1 MKKRI
6 RKRILAVL
14 LAAALAA
21 GNSAPAALEAL
32 AAGNAEEKLVTEE
45 LTRYPVVS
53 EGEDKELPEPPG
65 IRYEEDLESLSEPE
79 ESGSEMPE
87 DTEEELPAPKED
99 EEISQTPEESGTEN
113 TESSEEEED
122 LAAGQEEPEES
133 ENGEAISQ
141 IPEESEEEQPEP
153 EESGAETKAPSE
165 EEEDPAAEQEEKP
178 EEPGRGEETSQAP
191 EESGEEQQEPETD
204 GEREQ
209 LSPEEGST
217 PLEQTDILLDAEE
230 IMEEEISE
238 EEAPYLLERLAMEE
252 EDIPQYYANL
262 ESGTSVVGKSGW
274 TYTPGNT
281 DLPATHMGINFREG
295 ISGCVPFINDGADV
309 SICTFSAQYHDWYQ
323 MHPNNNQATGKYG
336 MLYTNVAYDGTYWY
350 DLKCTVSGY
359 TTSVEAT
366 DGRVTARPAIAFGT
380 DGTNFLS
387 NMTNMQ
393 TCVRFDLLR
402 SDTGTSAKKNI
413 RFQLR
418 DIDLRQR
425 FGLVLGDGKIEKK
438 YYFSDKSI
446 VYVDRENA
454 FGKVFETYIGQG
466 GQVSETD
473 DPKTRVCFEA
483 SNCGSFYLLFGPLDT
498 DDNYPKAYYKA
509 LEKGGADGKRSFS
522 YDGESHYVANELL
535 NLIQTDNPVNPMP
548 LPEKYVSKTG
558 QTGSLLSDT
567 DWTKG
572 SIALNSATDEF
583 YYMIRQDVPW
593 QSDANRYSAF
603 SVTDTLPAGVDYV
616 SFVGITSGFRGEFS
630 GRFNVSVANQGAGGT
645 SEKLTIT
652 AKDPGNANF
661 AGNMYDFVF
670 KVRMD
675 PAEMMPTYNGNG
687 ASYQVTNRAEVTYE
701 HNKKQITQNTNSVT
715 TTAAVT
721 KPSPAA
727 PVKGIGGDASRTSY
741 TAAKRTEKITYS
753 IFQAVPAYVH
763 AFDADASITMTD
775 VLEPCWKYEG
785 AKVYLDGTQL
795 SSGWTASADGR
806 TITVSGANL
815 PDYSG
820 RTLRFDITVSLD
832 QKYDMSAYRSA
843 SGGAVIDTIPNTAKV
858 KFYYPKLSPDTV
870 EKSTNTVQV
879 IFRENAVNLA
889 VKKTNADTGENIPD
903 AEFTVYEW
911 DGSGYNISRGRMSY
925 DASGKAYRMEQLI
938 RTASNAGKFKVAE
951 TATPAGYTGSW
962 SQEFVIEDSEAGQTK
977 ALTLNAVNQTPR
989 GTITVYKKNEI
1000 GGFLSGGVF
1009 EIRAKADIVS
1019 PEGKVLVKAGTVADT
1034 ITTGTDGRAVS
1045 RELYLGTYTV
1055 TETKAPAGYAVS
1067 ENPKDVTLSYQDK
1080 NTERVSRELTF
1091 TDSLA
1096 SVHLRLT
1103 KEIDTA
1109 DIVFAQGNP
1118 AFTFKVEGTDLY
1130 GRTHTYYETV
1140 EFTKGNTGSGAK
1152 ARLTADITVYA
1163 GTYRATEEKT
1173 MRYKLRSIHSVANG
1187 TADGTSVSFDLS
1199 KGADG
1204 AAVFYNA
1211 KTTDENLSHTVF
1223 VRNVMQSK

>member
-65 IRYEEDLESLSEPE
+65 MRYEEDLESLSEPE

-87 DTEEELPAPKED
+87 DTEEELPAPEEENKE
-99 EEISQTPEESGTEN
+99 EAPPAPEEESREEEASDPEETE
-113 TESSEEEED
+113 TPSEEEK
-122 LAAGQEEPEES
+122 PEES
-133 ENGEAISQ
+133 ENEEEISQ

-153 EESGAETKAPSE
+153 EESGS
-165 EEEDPAAEQEEKP
+165 
-178 EEPGRGEETSQAP
+178 GEETPQLP
-191 EESGEEQQEPETD
+191 EESGEEQQEPEPD

-209 LSPEEGST
+209 ILQEEGGA
-217 PLEQTDILLDAEE
+217 PLEQTDILIDAEE
-230 IMEEEISE
+230 IMEEGTSE

-252 EDIPQYYANL
+252 EDVPQYYANL
-262 ESGTSVVGKSGW
+262 ESGASVVGKSGW
-274 TYTPGNT
+274 IYTPG
-281 DLPATHMGINFREG
+281 DKELPPTHMGINFRDG

-309 SICTFSAQYHDWYQ
+309 SACTFSAQDHDWYQ
-323 MHPNNNQATGKYG
+323 MHPNDNQTAGKYG

-366 DGRVTARPAIAFGT
+366 DGSVTARPAIAFGT
-380 DGTNFLS
+380 DGINFLS

-393 TCVRFDLLR
+393 TCVRLDLVR
-402 SDTGTSAKKNI
+402 SGTGVSARKDI

-454 FGKVFETYIGQG
+454 FGKSFETYIGQG
-466 GQVSETD
+466 GQYPEPDRVE
-473 DPKTRVCFEA
+473 TRVCFEA
-483 SNCGSFYLLFGPLDT
+483 SGCSYFYLLFGPLDT

-509 LEKGGADGKRSFS
+509 LEKGGADGKRSVT
-522 YDGESHYVANELL
+522 YDGESYYVANELMEL
-535 NLIQTDNPVNPMP
+535 LQVDNPVSPMP
-548 LPEKYVSKTG
+548 IPEKYVSKTG
-558 QTGSLLSDT
+558 QTGPLLSNT
-567 DWTKG
+567 DWTKE
-572 SIALNSATDEF
+572 SIALGSVTDEF
-583 YYMIRQDVPW
+583 YYMIRQEIPW

-616 SFVGITSGFRGEFS
+616 SFVGVTSGFRGEFS

-661 AGNMYDFVF
+661 AGNTYDFVF

-675 PAEMMPTYNGNG
+675 PAEMTPTYNGNG

-701 HNKKQITQNTNSVT
+701 HNKKQITQNTNSVIA
-715 TTAAVT
+715 TAAVA

-727 PVKGIGGDASRTSY
+727 PVKGISGDTSRTSY

-763 AFDADASITMTD
+763 AFDADSLITMTD

-795 SSGWTASADGR
+795 SSGWTASANGR
-806 TITVSGANL
+806 TVTVSGANL

-820 RTLRFDITVSLD
+820 KTLRFDITVSLD
-832 QKYDMSAYRSA
+832 QKYDMSAYRSV
-843 SGGAVIDTIPNTAKV
+843 SGGAVIDTIPNKARV
-858 KFYYPKLSPDTV
+858 KFSYPKAFSNTA
-870 EKSTNTVQV
+870 EKETNTVQV

-925 DASGKAYRMEQLI
+925 DGFGKAYRMEQLI
-938 RTASNAGKFKVAE
+938 RTASNEGKFKVAE

-962 SQEFVIEDSEAGQTK
+962 SQEFVIEDSEAGETRT
-977 ALTLNAVNQTPR
+977 LTFNAVNSTPR
-989 GTITVYKKNEI
+989 GTITIYKKNEI
-1000 GGFLSGGVF
+1000 GVRLSGGVF
-1009 EIRAKADIVS
+1009 EIRAKGDISS
-1019 PEGKVLVKAGTVADT
+1019 PEGKRLVKAGTVVDT
-1034 ITTGTDGRAVS
+1034 VTTGADGKAVS

-1067 ENPKDVTLSYQDK
+1067 GNPKDVTLSYQDK

-1091 TDSLA
+1091 TDRLA

-1103 KEIDTA
+1103 KEIDKA
-1109 DIVFAQGNP
+1109 DIVWAQGNP
-1118 AFTFKVEGTDLY
+1118 TFTFRVEGTDLY
-1130 GRTHTYYETV
+1130 GRFHTYYETV
-1140 EFTKGNTGSGAK
+1140 EFTKSSVGNGAK

-1173 MRYKLRSIHSVANG
+1173 MRYKLKSIHSVANG

-1204 AAVFYNA
+1204 AAAFYNA
-1211 KTTDENLSHTVF
+1211 KTADENLSHTVF
-1223 VRNVMQSK
+1223 VRNVIKSK

>member
-1 MKKRI
+1 MNRRI

-79 ESGSEMPE
+79 ASGSEMPE
-87 DTEEELPAPKED
+87 DTEEEFPAPEEENKE
-99 EEISQTPEESGTEN
+99 EAPPAPEEESREEESSDPEETE
-113 TESSEEEED
+113 TPSEEEK
-122 LAAGQEEPEES
+122 PEES
-133 ENGEAISQ
+133 ENEEAISQ

-153 EESGAETKAPSE
+153 EESGS
-165 EEEDPAAEQEEKP
+165 
-178 EEPGRGEETSQAP
+178 GEETSQAP

-209 LSPEEGST
+209 ILQEEGSA

-230 IMEEEISE
+230 IMEEGTSE

-274 TYTPGNT
+274 TYSPENENF
-281 DLPATHMGINFREG
+281 LATHMGIHFREG
-295 ISGCVPFINDGADV
+295 ISRFEPFVDDGADV
-309 SICTFSAQYHDWYQ
+309 TTVIVRDEGEDHDWYQ
-323 MHPNNNQATGKYG
+323 MHPNNNQSKGKYG
-336 MLYTNVAYDGTYWY
+336 AIYKNVAYDGIYWY

-366 DGRVTARPAIAFGT
+366 DGSVTVRPATTFAMDWISFK
-380 DGTNFLS
+380 
-387 NMTNMQ
+387 TNMVNMQ
-393 TCVRFDLLR
+393 SCIRLDLLR
-402 SDTGTSAKKNI
+402 SDTGARASKNI

-418 DIDLRQR
+418 DIDMRQR
-425 FGLVLGDGKIEKK
+425 FGLALVDGKIDKK
-438 YYFSDKSI
+438 YYFSHESI

-454 FGKVFETYIGQG
+454 FGKDFEIYIGQG
-466 GQVSETD
+466 GQHFKTY
-473 DPKTRVCFEA
+473 DPLTRVCFEA
-483 SNCGSFYLLFGPLDT
+483 SNCGSFYLLFGPLDK
-498 DDNYPKAYYKA
+498 DNNYPKAYYKA
-509 LEKGGADGKRSFS
+509 IEKGGADGKRSIT
-522 YDGESHYVANELL
+522 YDGESHYVANDMLD
-535 NLIQTDNPVNPMP
+535 LIQVDNPISPMP
-548 LPEKYVSKTG
+548 LPEKYVSRTG

-583 YYMIRQDVPW
+583 YYMIRQDIPW
-593 QSDANRYSAF
+593 QSSANRYSAF

-616 SFVGITSGFRGEFS
+616 SFVGVTSGLRGEFS

-675 PAEMMPTYNGNG
+675 PAEMTPTYNGNG
-687 ASYQVTNRAEVTYE
+687 ASYQVTNKADVMYKLN
-701 HNKKQITQNTNSVT
+701 NKTTTQNTNSVT

-721 KPSPAA
+721 KPTPAA

-775 VLEPCWKYEG
+775 VLESCWKYEG

-795 SSGWTASADGR
+795 SSGWTASANGR
-806 TITVSGANL
+806 TVTVSGANL

-820 RTLRFDITVSLD
+820 KTLRFDITVSLD
-832 QKYDMSAYRSA
+832 QKYDMSAYRSV
-843 SGGAVIDTIPNTAKV
+843 SGGAVIDTIPNKARV
-858 KFYYPKLSPDTV
+858 KFSYPKASSNTA
-870 EKSTNTVQV
+870 EKETNTVQV

-925 DASGKAYRMEQLI
+925 DASGKTYRMEQLI
-938 RTASNAGKFKVAE
+938 RNVSNAGKFKVAE

-962 SQEFVIEDSEAGQTK
+962 SQELVIEDSEAGETK
-977 ALTLNAVNQTPR
+977 TLTLSAVNSTPR
-989 GTITVYKKNEI
+989 GTITIYKKNEI
-1000 GGFLSGGVF
+1000 GGSLPGGVF
-1009 EIRAKADIVS
+1009 EIRAKGDITS

-1034 ITTGTDGRAVS
+1034 VTTGADGKAVS

-1055 TETKAPAGYAVS
+1055 TETKAPAGYAIS

-1103 KEIDTA
+1103 KEIDTE

-1118 AFTFKVEGTDLY
+1118 TFTFKVEGTDLY

-1211 KTTDENLSHTVF
+1211 KITDENLSHTVF

>member
-65 IRYEEDLESLSEPE
+65 MRYEEDLESLSEPE

-87 DTEEELPAPKED
+87 DTEEELPAPEEENKE
-99 EEISQTPEESGTEN
+99 EAPPAPEEESREEEASDPEETE
-113 TESSEEEED
+113 TPSEEEK
-122 LAAGQEEPEES
+122 PEES
-133 ENGEAISQ
+133 ENEEEISQ

-153 EESGAETKAPSE
+153 EESGS
-165 EEEDPAAEQEEKP
+165 
-178 EEPGRGEETSQAP
+178 GEETPQLP
-191 EESGEEQQEPETD
+191 EESGEEQQEPEPD

-209 LSPEEGST
+209 ILQEEGSA

-230 IMEEEISE
+230 IMEEGTSE

-252 EDIPQYYANL
+252 EDVPQYYANL
-262 ESGTSVVGKSGW
+262 ESGASVVGKSGW
-274 TYTPGNT
+274 TYTPG
-281 DLPATHMGINFREG
+281 DKELPPTHMGINFRDG

-309 SICTFSAQYHDWYQ
+309 SACTFSAQDHDWYQ
-323 MHPNNNQATGKYG
+323 MHPNNNQTAGKYG

-366 DGRVTARPAIAFGT
+366 DGSVTARPAIAFGT
-380 DGTNFLS
+380 DGINFLS

-393 TCVRFDLLR
+393 TCVRLDLVR
-402 SDTGTSAKKNI
+402 SGTGVSARKDI

-454 FGKVFETYIGQG
+454 FGKSFETYIGQG
-466 GQVSETD
+466 GQYPEPDRVE
-473 DPKTRVCFEA
+473 TRVCFEA
-483 SNCGSFYLLFGPLDT
+483 SGCSYFYLLFGPLDT

-509 LEKGGADGKRSFS
+509 LEKGGADGKRSIT
-522 YDGESHYVANELL
+522 YDGESHYVANDMLD
-535 NLIQTDNPVNPMP
+535 LIQVDNPISPMP
-548 LPEKYVSKTG
+548 LPEKYVSRTG

-616 SFVGITSGFRGEFS
+616 SFVGVTSGFRGEFS

-675 PAEMMPTYNGNG
+675 PAEMTPTYNGNG
-687 ASYQVTNRAEVTYE
+687 ASYQVTNKADVMYKLN
-701 HNKKQITQNTNSVT
+701 NKTTTQNTNSVT

-721 KPSPAA
+721 KPTPAA

-795 SSGWTASADGR
+795 SSGWTASANGR
-806 TITVSGANL
+806 TVTVSGANL

-820 RTLRFDITVSLD
+820 KTLRFDITVSLD

-925 DASGKAYRMEQLI
+925 DASGKTYRMEQLI
-938 RTASNAGKFKVAE
+938 RNVSNAGKFKVAE

-962 SQEFVIEDSEAGQTK
+962 SQELVIEDSEAGETK
-977 ALTLNAVNQTPR
+977 KLTLSAVNSTPR
-989 GTITVYKKNEI
+989 GTITIYKKNEI
-1000 GGFLSGGVF
+1000 GGSLPGGVF
-1009 EIRAKADIVS
+1009 EIRAKGDITS

-1034 ITTGTDGRAVS
+1034 VTTGADGKAVS

-1055 TETKAPAGYAVS
+1055 TETKAPAGYEIS

-1080 NTERVSRELTF
+1080 NTERVSQELTF
-1091 TDSLA
+1091 TDRLA

-1103 KEIDTA
+1103 KEIDRA

-1211 KTTDENLSHTVF
+1211 KITDENLSHTVF